1 MLTLALETFVQATR
15 SIVSASVLEG
25 ALLLGGVFLA
35 IEIYTVLLTIVL
47 QLMMYRFDSQC
58 PSQMRS
64 PV

>member
-25 ALLLGGVFLA
+25 ALLLRGVFPA